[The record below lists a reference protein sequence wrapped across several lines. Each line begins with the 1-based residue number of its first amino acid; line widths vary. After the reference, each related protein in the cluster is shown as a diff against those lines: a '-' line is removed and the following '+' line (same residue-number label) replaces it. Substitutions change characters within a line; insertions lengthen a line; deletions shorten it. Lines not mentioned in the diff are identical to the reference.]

1 MHKREKRFVMYF
13 RKSATLILC
22 GIILFIL
29 YMKVEGEG
37 SDIEYALPGIEN
49 SDEGIGY
56 ETDFNVYDETVYT
69 LTRTVKENIN
79 QYVYDFTEEEYDILA
94 RIVEAEA
101 GGEDYKGR
109 LLVANVVL
117 NRVKD
122 DGFPDNIKDV
132 VYHRIR
138 GRAQFS
144 PVGSGRIE
152 RVIPSKTTLKAVEAA
167 LMGEDESKGALY
179 FAARKYANEDSMS
192 WFDRKLC
199 FLFEHGGHE
208 FFKEYK
214 D

>member
-1 MHKREKRFVMYF
+1 MYY
-13 RKSATLILC
+13 RKSVLLLLC
-22 GIILFIL
+22 VIILLFL
-29 YMKVEGEG
+29 YLTTEGEE
-37 SDIEYALPGIEN
+37 SDKEYDLSRLYDYTEESIYEEN
-49 SDEGIGY
+49 EPLY
-56 ETDFNVYDETVYT
+56 EADVHTLTKTINETVSS
-69 LTRTVKENIN
+69 
-79 QYVYDFTEEEYDILA
+79 YVYEFTPEEYDILL

-101 GGEDYKGR
+101 GGEDYTGR

-132 VYHRIR
+132 VYHKIR

-152 RVIPSKTTLKAVEAA
+152 KVKPTQTTVEAVEAA
-167 LMGEDESKGALY
+167 LMGEDESEGALY
-179 FAARKYANEDSMS
+179 FAARKYANEKSMD

-208 FFKEYK
+208 FFKEYAN
-214 D
+214 